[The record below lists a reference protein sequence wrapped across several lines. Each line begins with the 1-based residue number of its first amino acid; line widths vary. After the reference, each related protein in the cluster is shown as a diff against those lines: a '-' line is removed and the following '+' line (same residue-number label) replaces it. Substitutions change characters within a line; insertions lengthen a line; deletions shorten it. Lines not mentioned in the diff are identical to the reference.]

1 MLTRRSFA
9 RDSMLFGGAAAL
21 SPVSAFAQEEGS
33 GGALPPAIAA
43 LPNRHAEAQPIT
55 LAERKERFERAR
67 QLMAQNKLEAICLIG
82 GTSLAY
88 FTGIRWGNSERLFA
102 FVLPKS
108 GHPFYVTPHFEQDR
122 AQEQIIGAPEGDAS
136 RILTWQEDDDPYA
149 LVAKGLRDSGA
160 SSGRIGI
167 EERVTFVFSDG
178 IAKANPGVEIASA
191 TPVTAGCRM
200 IKSPAELA
208 LQRLASSVTISVY
221 EAVWKS
227 LQPGMV
233 QADFRRFIAQAYR
246 QSGFPGEAS
255 INIGEYSA
263 LPHGSLKPQAIREGT
278 IVLIDDGCT
287 VEGYQSDISRTFVL
301 GKAPDKMKHVFDVV
315 HRAQAAA
322 LKTARPGLPC
332 AEVDAAARKVIA
344 DAGFGENYDHFTHRV
359 GHGMGMDGH
368 EWPYLVRGNRLPLA
382 ANMTFSDEPGIYIRG
397 EFGVRLEDDI
407 HITEDGCEMFT
418 SQSPSIEEPFAKA

>member
-1 MLTRRSFA
+1 MLNRRSFA
-9 RDSMLFGGAAAL
+9 RHATLLGGAAAL
-21 SPVSAFAQEEGS
+21 SPVSAFAQEETS
-33 GGALPPAIAA
+33 SGALPPAIAA
-43 LPNRHAEAQPIT
+43 LPNRRSEAKPIT
-55 LAERKERFERAR
+55 LAERKDRFERAR
-67 QLMAQNKLEAICLIG
+67 QLMAQNKLDAICLIG
-82 GTSLAY
+82 GTSLMY
-88 FTGIRWGNSERLFA
+88 FTGVRWGNSERLFA

-122 AQEQIIGAPEGDAS
+122 AQEQISGAPEGDES
-136 RILTWQEDDDPYA
+136 RVLTWQEDDDPYA
-149 LVAKGLRDSGA
+149 LVARGLRDAGV

-167 EERVTFVFSDG
+167 EERVIFVFSDG
-178 IAKANPGVEIASA
+178 IAKANPGVEIVSA

-208 LQRLASSVTISVY
+208 LQRLASHVTLDVY

-233 QADFRRFIAQAYR
+233 QADFRRLIGQAYR

-263 LPHGSLKPQAIREGT
+263 LPHGSIKPQAIREGT

-287 VEGYQSDISRTFVL
+287 AEGYQSDISRTFVL
-301 GKAPDKMKHVFDVV
+301 GKASDKMKHVFDVV

-322 LKTARPGLPC
+322 LKAARPGLPC
-332 AEVDAAARKVIA
+332 GEVDAAARKVIA

-368 EWPYLVRGNRLPLA
+368 EWPYLVHGNRLPLA

-407 HITEDGCEMFT
+407 HITEDGAEMFT
-418 SQSPSIEEPFAKA
+418 PQSPSLEEPFARA